1 MPAPMACVLRR
12 FSDGV
17 PAAQQGFDRDHI
29 ETRIAEMANVAPKAR
44 AASTGRRRTTDMI
57 NFQKMTMG
65 LAAGA
70 ALFAF
75 AGPALALDE
84 VSFGT
89 NWLAEA
95 EHGGFYQAVAD
106 GTYEKYGLKVTIVQ
120 GGPNAANQ
128 ALLMADKIQFF
139 MQGNLIGSFSAVEQ
153 DIPVVE
159 VAAIFQKDPQVLIA
173 HPDSGVESF
182 ADLAKLP
189 TIFMGKDL
197 FTTGFQWMKAAF
209 PGFKDEQIKPYTFNP
224 APFLADKMSA
234 QQGYITS
241 EPYEIEKQGGF
252 KPKLFLMADAGFD
265 TYSTM
270 IEAKT
275 DYVAKNPDIVKRFVE
290 ASIIGWY
297 NYLYGDNKAAND
309 LIKKDN
315 PEMTDGQIEFTI
327 AKLKEFGLVD
337 SGSAAT
343 GGIGCMDEAQVKDF
357 ADKMIKAG
365 VIKADLDYKKI
376 YTTEFVCKKV
386 GMNLKK

>member
-1 MPAPMACVLRR
+1 MSTAKRLTL
-12 FSDGV
+12 GL
-17 PAAQQGFDRDHI
+17 
-29 ETRIAEMANVAPKAR
+29 IAGA
-44 AASTGRRRTTDMI
+44 T
-57 NFQKMTMG
+57 G
-65 LAAGA
+65 LALAGS
-70 ALFAF
+70 AF
-75 AGPALALDE
+75 ALDE

-153 DIPVVE
+153 DIPVMD

-173 HPDSGVESF
+173 HPDSGVKTF

-197 FTTGFQWMKAAF
+197 FTTGFQWMKAAY

-241 EPYEIEKQGGF
+241 EPYAIETEGGF
-252 KPKLFLMADAGFD
+252 KPLVFLLSDAGFN
-265 TYSTM
+265 TMSTM
-270 IEAKT
+270 IEAKS
-275 DYVAKNPDIVKRFVE
+275 DYVAKNPEIVQRFVD

-297 NYLYGDNKAAND
+297 NYLYGDNKPAND
-309 LIKKDN
+309 LIKADN
-315 PEMTDGQIEFTI
+315 PEMTDDQIAFSI
-327 AKLKEFGLVD
+327 ARMKDSGLVD
-337 SGSAAT
+337 SGAAEQ
-343 GGIGCMDEAQVKDF
+343 GGIGCLSLDQVKSF
-357 ADKMIKAG
+357 FGKMVDAK
-365 VIKADLDYKKI
+365 VVKADIDWQKVVTDK
-376 YTTEFVCKKV
+376 FACKKV
-386 GMNLKK
+386 GMELKK